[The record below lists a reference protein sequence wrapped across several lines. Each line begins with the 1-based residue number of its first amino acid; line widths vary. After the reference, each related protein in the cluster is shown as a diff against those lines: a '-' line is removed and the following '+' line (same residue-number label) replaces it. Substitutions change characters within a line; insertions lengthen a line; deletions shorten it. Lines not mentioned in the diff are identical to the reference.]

1 LDILNVVQGLSE
13 NEPNALLSYAAFGSQ
28 NPDDG
33 HFDST
38 ISNSRLRMWLNTNP
52 CEQQKEICILPTSK
66 ETLVNTHTAN
76 HQLFPQITA
85 LSDGGWVITYPIN
98 IFH

>member
-1 LDILNVVQGLSE
+1 
-13 NEPNALLSYAAFGSQ
+13 
-28 NPDDG
+28 
-33 HFDST
+33 
-38 ISNSRLRMWLNTNP
+38 MWFNTNP
-52 CEQQKEICILPTSK
+52 SEQQKEIFILPTST